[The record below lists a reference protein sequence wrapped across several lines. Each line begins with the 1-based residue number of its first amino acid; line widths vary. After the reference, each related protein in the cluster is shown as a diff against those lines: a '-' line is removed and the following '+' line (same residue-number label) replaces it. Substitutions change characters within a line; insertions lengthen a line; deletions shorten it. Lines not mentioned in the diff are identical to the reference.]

1 MGKKINVTPI
11 HEQIWNTIKKTE
23 KNEMYVNELYSLI
36 ENNHNYI
43 KDKIQKKIYAEAIKL
58 GFTDRQVQYLINNIR
73 KYLRFSRN
81 DSRKIICDFNKL
93 GWIERHQH
101 KIYIKK

>member
-1 MGKKINVTPI
+1 MGKKIKVTPI

-23 KNEMYVNELYSLI
+23 KNEMYVNEMYSLI

-43 KDKIQKKIYAEAIKL
+43 KDKIRKKIYNEAISL
-58 GFTDRQVQYLINNIR
+58 GFTDRQVQYLINNVG

-81 DSRKIICDFNKL
+81 DSRKIIRDFNKL